1 MYFQGNSRL
10 GAKVKADKVTGQIE
24 LGLGAGG
31 DGGDTNVVTRRAFGV
46 WKVSDFRSASRSART
61 TAP

>member
-24 LGLGAGG
+24 LALGAGG
-31 DGGDTNVVTRRAFGV
+31 DGGDTA
-46 WKVSDFRSASRSART
+46 VSPPGAPTACGSGRT
-61 TAP
+61 TLG